1 MSHPI
6 DSNPTAA
13 ASAATPMSAS
23 PSTSAPA
30 VLRFVLGYW
39 RQVPWR
45 FAAMLAG
52 TTLGV
57 VLEVQIPRFSAEL
70 VSATERHLSGAAPA
84 DAAWRAGWSLLGV
97 FAAVF
102 LVRQLYF
109 RNWMYLASQVMQRL
123 VNDGFRRV
131 QRFSLDWHSNH
142 FAGSTQRKITRGM
155 WAYDTLADTL
165 VLDLGPAIG
174 LLVGFS
180 IAMTAREPVLGLYF
194 ASAVTVFVAVSV
206 GVSLVYVAPA
216 NVLSND
222 ADTAVGG
229 ALADA
234 ISCNAVVKSFGA
246 EAREDERFHETSH
259 LWRLRSRRAWLR
271 SINAGA
277 LQSVMLLA
285 LLGGLLALVLLRTE
299 ASGARVENAVYVIAT
314 YLVVHSYLR
323 NIGWQVRNAQRA
335 VNELDDL
342 VQIAKT
348 DFQVPDMPGA
358 PAFRPGAGEIRFEK
372 VGFRYRNQPRRLFD
386 GLCLEIRAGEKLAL
400 VGESGSG
407 KSSFAKLLQR
417 LYDVEEGRIVIDGQD
432 IAQVTQDSLRSAIS
446 VVPQEPILFHRSLAE
461 NIAYGRPGADA
472 EAIREAARQ
481 AHAAEFIEKL
491 DRGYDTLVGE
501 RGIKLSGGERQR
513 VAIARAILAD
523 APILILDEA
532 TSSLDS
538 MTEQLIQDA
547 LTTLMR
553 DRTAIVIAHR
563 LSTIRQVDRILV
575 FDAGR
580 VVEEGSHAELMAR
593 PGGRYR
599 GLVEMQTFEL
609 EATVD
614 LGLEGKDPSEAVDED
629 DGADDDAGPPRL
641 RSTPDGESKAR
652 DTA

>member
-1 MSHPI
+1 MSASIH
-6 DSNPTAA
+6 SNPTRPADA
-13 ASAATPMSAS
+13 TAPPSATE
-23 PSTSAPA
+23 

-39 RQVPWR
+39 RRVPWR
-45 FAAMLAG
+45 FAAMLVG

-70 VSATERHLSGAAPA
+70 VSATERHLSGAGPVE
-84 DAAWRAGWSLLGV
+84 AAWRAGGGLLAV

-180 IAMTAREPVLGLYF
+180 IAMTLREPVLGLYF
-194 ASAVTVFVAVSV
+194 ATAVTIFVVVSV

-234 ISCNAVVKSFGA
+234 IACNSVVKSFGA
-246 EAREDERFHETSH
+246 EEREDERFHETSQ

-277 LQSVMLLA
+277 LQSVMLLT
-285 LLGGLLALVLLRTE
+285 LLGGLLGLVLLRSTE
-299 ASGARVENAVYVIAT
+299 TGARVENAVYVIAT

-342 VQIAKT
+342 VRISKT
-348 DFQVPDMPGA
+348 DFQVRDAPDAVP
-358 PAFRPGAGEIRFEK
+358 FRPGAGEIRFEK
-372 VGFRYRNQPRRLFD
+372 VAFRYRNQPKSLFD
-386 GLCLEIRAGEKLAL
+386 DLSVEIRAGEKIAL

-407 KSSFAKLLQR
+407 KSSFAKLVQR
-417 LYDVEEGRIVIDGQD
+417 LYDVDAGRIVIDGQD
-432 IAQVTQDSLRSAIS
+432 IAKVTQESLRAAIS
-446 VVPQEPILFHRSLAE
+446 VVPQEPILFHRTLAE
-461 NIAYGRPGADA
+461 NIAYGRPGADRP
-472 EAIREAARQ
+472 AILEAARK
-481 AHAAEFIEKL
+481 AHAAEFIERL
-491 DRGYDTLVGE
+491 DLGYETLVGE

-538 MTEQLIQDA
+538 VTEQLIQDA
-547 LTTLMR
+547 LVTLMR
-553 DRTAIVIAHR
+553 HRTAIVIAHR

-580 VVEEGSHAELMAR
+580 VVEEGTHAELMTH
-593 PGGRYR
+593 PDGRYR
-599 GLVEMQTFEL
+599 RLVEMQTFDHEQPVAL
-609 EATVD
+609 GWNREDAVEAEPGD
-614 LGLEGKDPSEAVDED
+614 GLED
-629 DGADDDAGPPRL
+629 DGAR
-641 RSTPDGESKAR
+641 RVRTIPDGIVKAR